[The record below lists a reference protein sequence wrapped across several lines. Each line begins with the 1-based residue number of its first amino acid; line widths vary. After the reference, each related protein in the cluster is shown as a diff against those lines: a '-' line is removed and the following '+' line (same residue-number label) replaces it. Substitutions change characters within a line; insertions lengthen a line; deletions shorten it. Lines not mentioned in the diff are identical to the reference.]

1 MLSSGIP
8 TREKYLRLESE
19 PIYGELLNFSRE
31 FERQC
36 QIGQGSAKSYSNK
49 WVADPFQQW
58 SRRWEYVYVAQ
69 RLSEWVASRSGPLKV
84 VDAGSGFTFFPFYL
98 AQANTNLAIDCYD
111 NDPTA
116 GGALQEATDI
126 LGTGPAFKIEDLENL
141 SQDEASVDAVYSV
154 SVIEHTQNPR
164 QVIDE
169 INRVL
174 KPGGIFVCTFDV
186 SFEARSPMHV
196 RHVEQLVDHIN
207 RVFDRSA
214 DWKPVPF
221 ESLPSDNNIVTTQW
235 DSDVVKAGLP
245 WRNPLLIWFY
255 DMLRGRYRSTLH
267 RPMTFCCQT
276 ITKKKS

>member
-1 MLSSGIP
+1 M
-8 TREKYLRLESE
+8 
-19 PIYGELLNFSRE
+19 
-31 FERQC
+31 
-36 QIGQGSAKSYSNK
+36 
-49 WVADPFQQW
+49 
-58 SRRWEYVYVAQ
+58 
-69 RLSEWVASRSGPLKV
+69 
-84 VDAGSGFTFFPFYL
+84 
-98 AQANTNLAIDCYD
+98 
-111 NDPTA
+111 
-116 GGALQEATDI
+116 QEATDI

-214 DWKPVPF
+214 DWKPVPLSRCPQTTTS
-221 ESLPSDNNIVTTQW
+221 SLPSGI
-235 DSDVVKAGLP
+235 
-245 WRNPLLIWFY
+245 
-255 DMLRGRYRSTLH
+255 
-267 RPMTFCCQT
+267 QT
-276 ITKKKS
+276 S